1 MFGVSVV
8 VACSLFGLARLTS
21 TMDLCSA
28 LKPVSRRGR
37 AKPTSK
43 WRSRGRGFSL
53 SRSCFNDQCSVIV
66 TNNALGDMPKMWSC
80 LRNAS
85 STDTTSFVAS
95 EVFQRKPRGHR
106 YLSRLPRRNRETHTT
121 EETIARAV
129 LLSRGQ

>member
-1 MFGVSVV
+1 MLGASAGVASFP
-8 VACSLFGLARLTS
+8 FGLSRLTS
-21 TMDLCSA
+21 TMVSCSA
-28 LKPVSRRGR
+28 VKGASRHGR
-37 AKPTSK
+37 ASRKSK

-53 SRSCFNDQCSVIV
+53 SRLCSKCLCSFTV

-85 STDTTSFVAS
+85 STDTTPFVAS
-95 EVFQRKPRGHR
+95 EVLQRKPRGHR

-121 EETIARAV
+121 QETIARAV